1 MGANAPSA
9 ATSEQGTASGAR
21 TGPAGGVWGGSSS
34 ESYKIGV
41 RDIIEITVFKVPE
54 LTKTVEVADTGTVN
68 LPLLGEVAVAG
79 KTAQQVERDLASRLG
94 QEYLQ
99 NPQVTVYVKQNN
111 SQTVIISGAI
121 QKPGVYPLSGK
132 TSLLEMVVTAG
143 YFNPDSDSTVLILRK
158 KGGKR
163 YAAKFDV
170 SAIQNGKAQDPAL
183 QPGDQIVAGTSAIK
197 RAYGTIMKV
206 LPLAGAF
213 ALL

>member
-1 MGANAPSA
+1 M
-9 ATSEQGTASGAR
+9 
-21 TGPAGGVWGGSSS
+21 
-34 ESYKIGV
+34 
-41 RDIIEITVFKVPE
+41 VFNVPE

-111 SQTVIISGAI
+111 SQTVIVSGSI

-170 SAIQNGKAQDPAL
+170 SAIQNGNAQDPAL

-197 RAYGTIMKV
+197 GVYSTIMKV
-206 LPLAGAF
+206 LPLAGVF